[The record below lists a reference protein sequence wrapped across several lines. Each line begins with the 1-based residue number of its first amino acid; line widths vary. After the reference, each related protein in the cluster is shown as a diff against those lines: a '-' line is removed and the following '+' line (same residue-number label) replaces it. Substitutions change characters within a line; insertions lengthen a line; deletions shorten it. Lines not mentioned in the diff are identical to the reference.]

1 MLKFLHDETYGEHY
15 QSWDSGIHRPFEA
28 QMEEG
33 RVRLVQLLQRTMIS
47 ARKADLKNIPPCIK
61 KITYLDFNEGHAKS
75 YNELVVTIRRN
86 ILMADWNDPS
96 HVESLLN
103 PKQWK
108 FRATT
113 LKNVR
118 LSCCV
123 AGHIKVAEAGQD
135 IQETMDELVQHGLD
149 PSSDE
154 YQLIRYSLLNGASC
168 VRYRSFCNKIIYV
181 SITVFPLFKYS
192 YCFQV

>member
-1 MLKFLHDETYGEHY
+1 
-15 QSWDSGIHRPFEA
+15 
-28 QMEEG
+28 
-33 RVRLVQLLQRTMIS
+33 MIS

-61 KITYLDFNEGHAKS
+61 NITFVDFSEGHAKS

-108 FRATT
+108 FRTT
-113 LKNVR
+113 TIRNVR

-123 AGHIKVAEAGQD
+123 AGHIKVGEAGQD
-135 IQETMDELVQHGLD
+135 IQETMDELMKLGLD
-149 PSSDE
+149 PSSEE
-154 YQLIRYSLLNGASC
+154 YQSIRFALFNGTDC
-168 VRYRSFCNKIIYV
+168 VRYESYKQKLNRIIHQ
-181 SITVFPLFKYS
+181 SDKSDLLKHS
-192 YCFQV
+192 YCYLQVPRLVPLTCYNTLPASAVP